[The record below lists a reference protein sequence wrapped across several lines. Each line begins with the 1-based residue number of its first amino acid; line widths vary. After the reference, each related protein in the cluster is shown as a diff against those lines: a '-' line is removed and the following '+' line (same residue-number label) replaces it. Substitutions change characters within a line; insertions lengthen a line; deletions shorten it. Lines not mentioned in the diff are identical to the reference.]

1 MTQTT
6 AQKLHRE
13 AAQQIADCYQAAV
26 AHQDTARTASELAR
40 YERFTAALG
49 YDPLI

>member
-13 AAQQIADCYQAAV
+13 AAQQIADRYQAAR
-26 AHQDTARTASELAR
+26 ATQDTDRTARELAA
-40 YERFTAALG
+40 YERFTARLG